1 MSTAELPLI
10 DNENITTEEEKKNTT
25 CQTNIVRAIEVTRIL
40 ATIASIIIGF
50 VQFTNSY
57 RISAALFVFAMAGIT
72 GLESVFFGKISA
84 RDKKWES
91 SQFQMQSAC
100 NNLASMVAMIILL
113 SINATDAAVATL
125 QLSVTSF
132 FGLSG
137 INHFLQA
144 VKDKVKG
151 KEVASIH
158 WQRII
163 LAIPLV
169 IIEAIILSNWKP
181 FK

>member
-1 MSTAELPLI
+1 MSAAELPLI
-10 DNENITTEEEKKNTT
+10 DENMTTEEEKKNTA

-50 VQFTNSY
+50 IQFTNSY

-84 RDKKWES
+84 IDKRWETD
-91 SQFQMQSAC
+91 SQYQMQSAC

-113 SINATDAAVATL
+113 CINAPDAAVATL
-125 QLSVTSF
+125 LLSVTSF

-137 INHFLQA
+137 INHLGQA
-144 VKDKVKG
+144 VKDKVNG

-169 IIEAIILSNWKP
+169 IVEAIILSNWKP